1 MRASA
6 NGPPIT
12 LRDPLELGTDTSSPA
27 GDCEDGAWASP
38 HATGPDDACDPTY
51 LKAAEE
57 CAAKQGKGPQPSSR
71 CHPARPIRRPVPPIP
86 FPHSPGGREPDM
98 GG

>member
-1 MRASA
+1 MTAPKCPFTIDPQCRTSVLAWCPRSCRASREPYLTAAMRASA

-38 HATGPDDACDPTY
+38 HAT
-51 LKAAEE
+51 
-57 CAAKQGKGPQPSSR
+57 R
-71 CHPARPIRRPVPPIP
+71 AR
-86 FPHSPGGREPDM
+86 
-98 GG
+98 